1 MEQRVITAHIPMP
14 LAKQI
19 DAIADRLDRSRGW
32 ILKQALFDW
41 VALEEERRRMTL
53 DALSEVD
60 REEVVG
66 EAEVQAWAESLGS
79 PESLPPPC

>member
-1 MEQRVITAHIPMP
+1 MEQRVITAHIPMN

-19 DAIADRLDRSRGW
+19 DAISDRLDRSRGW

-53 DALSEVD
+53 DALGEVD
-60 REEVVG
+60 RNEVVG
-66 EAEVQAWAESLGS
+66 EAEVQAWAASLGN
-79 PESLPPPC
+79 PEPLPPPC

>member
-1 MEQRVITAHIPMP
+1 MEQRVITAHIPID
-14 LAKQI
+14 LAKLI

-32 ILKQALFDW
+32 IFKQALLDW

-60 REEVVG
+60 REAIVG
-66 EAEVQAWAESLGS
+66 EAEVQAWAASLGT
-79 PESLPPPC
+79 PEPLPPPC